1 VSLFVCP
8 KPVCNND
15 PMAELTYND
24 VRRAAGEAVRELQSI
39 VNGLKINSDGI
50 RRDVQ
55 QTSGSQNRIME
66 INGRLDTL
74 QNQVNSLDRTMRN
87 QLASGLVQEI
97 HQHMS
102 DMHQRLVAAE
112 ELIRYMYNYFS
123 VQQQLQRRRERGEF

>member
-1 VSLFVCP
+1 
-8 KPVCNND
+8 
-15 PMAELTYND
+15 MAELTYND

>member
-1 VSLFVCP
+1 MLSARHGLLNTQNRCKEAYYVSLFVCP
-8 KPVCNND
+8 KSVCNNNS
-15 PMAELTYND
+15 MAELTYND
-24 VRRAAGEAVRELQSI
+24 VRRAAGEAVRELQNI

-66 INGRLDTL
+66 ISGRLDTL
-74 QNQVNSLDRTMRN
+74 QSQVNSLDRTMRN

-112 ELIRYMYNYFS
+112 
-123 VQQQLQRRRERGEF
+123 